1 MSDNQKEPRGVC
13 YICNG
18 DCNPCSQTCG
28 SCARDLTMVMIGMK
42 NTDNVKPDVE
52 KYLESLYNEP
62 TVNTLSTDNF
72 PREQANLEYDTLIER
87 YPTYERME
95 EVYLKKAGNA
105 YISGKYDRAIEDYNK
120 ILQLFPDTKFRTD
133 IVFGLG
139 SSYDELDDFEKAKQ
153 NYLQIKDTYP
163 SPKVIDIRLAGI
175 VKRRQKKSYRD
186 TKL

>member
-1 MSDNQKEPRGVC
+1 MSNNQKEPRGVC

-72 PREQANLEYDTLIER
+72 PREQDNLMDSFFNQKEDVLKLDNSEEER
-87 YPTYERME
+87 
-95 EVYLKKAGNA
+95 KG
-105 YISGKYDRAIEDYNK
+105 
-120 ILQLFPDTKFRTD
+120 
-133 IVFGLG
+133 
-139 SSYDELDDFEKAKQ
+139 
-153 NYLQIKDTYP
+153 
-163 SPKVIDIRLAGI
+163 PKE
-175 VKRRQKKSYRD
+175 
-186 TKL
+186 